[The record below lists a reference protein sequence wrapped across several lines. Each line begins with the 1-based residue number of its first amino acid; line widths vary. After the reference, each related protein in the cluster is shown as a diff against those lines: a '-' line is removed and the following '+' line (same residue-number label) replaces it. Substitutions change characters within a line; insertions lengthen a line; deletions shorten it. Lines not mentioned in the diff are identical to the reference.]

1 MIDMRL
7 AATSFLF
14 LILCA
19 TAYTQ
24 TKTPSQQ
31 PVKIPFPE
39 SRQAVVVTSKK
50 WDSTTGTAA
59 MFERTNTRSE
69 WKRVGEKFPVLL
81 GRSGMAWAQDSAPEK
96 AAEFKKEGDGKSPAG
111 LFPITFA
118 FGTSSKPEQLAFP
131 YIKVVRDTECVDDP
145 RSSHYNKIVE
155 RMKVGNFDWKSS
167 EKMLEI
173 GEEYGLGAFVAYNS
187 YPIVAGNGSCIF
199 LHVWKDAATP
209 TSGCTAMERRNVE
222 RVVSWLEND
231 KNPYLVQ
238 LPEAELKRYRKA
250 WNLPKL

>member
-1 MIDMRL
+1 MKTYSAL
-7 AATSFLF
+7 LLLFLF
-14 LILCA
+14 SA
-19 TAYTQ
+19 SAFSQ
-24 TKTPSQQ
+24 VKMPTPS
-31 PVKIPFPE
+31 PVKIPFSE
-39 SRQAVVVTSKK
+39 SRQAVVVTAKK

-59 MFERTNTRSE
+59 LFERANAKAD

-145 RSSHYNKIVE
+145 GSSHYNKIVE

-167 EKMLEI
+167 EKMLEV

-187 YPIVAGNGSCIF
+187 YPVVAGNGSCIF
-199 LHVWKDAATP
+199 LHVWKDAVTP

-238 LPEAELKRYRKA
+238 LPEAEFKRYRKS